1 MTATEFLDRSGLAT
15 LWNRIASAFLPRRT
29 AEKLYVKKE
38 DVATV
43 NGASLTH
50 GGNVS
55 VLAIDTDTLTID
67 GSVTK
72 DSSNPVSGGGVYNY
86 THEVVEN
93 FDGGFYVS

>member
-1 MTATEFLDRSGLAT
+1 MTATDFLNSVGLAK
-15 LWNRIASAFLPRRT
+15 LWERIGFWFLTKASASKT
-29 AEKLYVKKE
+29 YVRIE

-43 NGASLTH
+43 NGASLVH

-67 GSVTK
+67 ASVNE
-72 DSSNPVSGGGVYNY
+72 DSPNPVSGDAVYNY
-86 THEVVEN
+86 CHESVDG